1 MKLFATEYNSPLT
14 NNPMLW
20 SKTHIEET
28 LLQIVSGKGFILID
42 EKNRGLLI
50 AMKIPVFWIP
60 KMFQLHELMLRSDNK
75 ITTIKLIKEYIRCG
89 KDMLD
94 FGSIV
99 QITMPTSSDVDL
111 SKIGMEK
118 INSIWVMQ

>member
-94 FGSIV
+94 FGSVV
-99 QITMPTSSDVDL
+99 QITMPTIDDVDL
-111 SKIGMEK
+111 SKIGMK
-118 INSIWVMQ
+118 KLNSTWVM